1 MVHFMDREMMRYKI
15 IVNPTSGRGT
25 GERSIPQIEALLGS
39 SGLDFD
45 LVRTE
50 RPWHAVALAQQA
62 VADGYDVVVSAG
74 GDGTAN
80 EVINGLMSA
89 KESGTGT
96 AAMGVLTVGRGN
108 DFAFS
113 MGIPNN
119 LEAGCHVL
127 AQNQRRTVDIG
138 RVTGGLFPEG
148 RYFGNGL
155 GIGFDAVVG
164 FEALKLKRLHG
175 FASYIV
181 AALKTI
187 FLYFRAPMMRIEMDD
202 KEITLPALMVS
213 AMNGIRQGGGF
224 MMAPKGSP
232 DDGLFDVCIARQ
244 VSRPQMFVLIQRF
257 MAGTQEDHEAV
268 QIIRSSKV
276 AVTALEG
283 ALPAHGDGETI
294 CTDGTE
300 LTMELLPR
308 QLEVI
313 TRPLG

>member
-1 MVHFMDREMMRYKI
+1 MMRYKI

-25 GERSIPQIEALLGS
+25 GERSIPEIESLLQS

-50 RPWHAVALAQQA
+50 RPWHAPALAQKA
-62 VADGYDVVVSAG
+62 AADGFDVVVSAG

-80 EVINGLMSA
+80 EVINGLMAA
-89 KESGTGT
+89 KDSGDGN
-96 AAMGVLTVGRGN
+96 ASMGVLSVGRGN

-113 MGIPNN
+113 MGIPND
-119 LEAGCHVL
+119 LETGCRIL
-127 AQNQRRTVDIG
+127 AQNHRRTVDVG

-175 FASYIV
+175 FASYVV

-187 FLYFRAPMMRIEMDD
+187 FLYFRAPMMRIEMDND
-202 KEITLPALMVS
+202 EITIPALMVS

-224 MMAPKGSP
+224 IMAPNGSP
-232 DDGLFDVCIARQ
+232 DDGQFDVCIASQ
-244 VSRPQMFVLIQRF
+244 VSRPQMFVLIQKF
-257 MAGTQEDHEAV
+257 MAGTQEGHAAI
-268 QIIRSSKV
+268 QITQSSKV
-276 AVTALEG
+276 VVTALEG
-283 ALPAHGDGETI
+283 VLPAHGDGETI
-294 CTDGTE
+294 CTDGTQLTIE
-300 LTMELLPR
+300 LFPKKLD
-308 QLEVI
+308 VI
-313 TRPLG
+313 SQPLG